1 VLKPCKQAEPV
12 TAPHPQ
18 RQAFTKDTPA
28 MARAMRNLAAGLAA
42 MLVLVL
48 SMSGG
53 ALAEATYSFDTTP
66 GKLPKTVVPLH
77 YAIELTPDPGSLG
90 IAGVEVV
97 DIEVREPTARLT
109 LNAVNMTL
117 GAASID
123 DDAQVADIALD
134 ATAETA
140 TLTFPKLLAAGTHR
154 LRIGFTSRIN
164 PFARGL
170 FFVDY
175 PTDKGVKR
183 MLSSHLEPADAR
195 RIFPCWDEPAFK
207 ATFALTVTV
216 PRSFLAVSNMPV
228 IREEPVAPDS
238 KQVAFAPTP
247 KMSSYLFVLTVG
259 ELERLTAEAD
269 GVTVGVVTTAGK
281 REQGRF
287 ALENAVKLL
296 DYYNDYFGI
305 KYPLPKLDLIAV
317 PGGPGGAMENWGG
330 ITFFESRLLF
340 DPSTNADTA
349 RRGIFSILAHEMAH
363 LWFGDLVTMGW
374 WDNLWLNEGFASWMQ
389 VKAAEH
395 FYPQWQTW
403 LNGNGQK
410 QYAMALDA
418 RRTSHPIQQPVA
430 DQSEAMAT
438 FDGIT
443 YNKGQALI
451 RMLESHLGESAFRDG
466 IRAYMAA
473 HAYGNTT
480 TADLWKALESAAG
493 KPVTG
498 IAASF
503 TEQKGVPL
511 IVAET
516 ACGGDTQRMTLR
528 QDRFVIAPS
537 LPSLASNEA
546 TVASLRAWQVPIA
559 VGPLRAGPRAEILLS
574 KASTEIPAGSCGEA
588 VKVNLDDVGYYRVEY
603 GPKSLKT
610 LATSLARMTPIDR
623 LGFIADSWAMVQAGR
638 AEPPSYLALIEE
650 LKGDDH
656 RAVWDQVIGT
666 LSALDRLA
674 RDRGERPALQ
684 AYARARLRPL
694 FDRLGWDGS
703 GSGDDDDTLLRS
715 SLIWVLGDLGDEDIL
730 AEARRRFAGFLQ
742 NPQSLPSALRDPV
755 THLIGISADR
765 ASYDTLLAL
774 ARKTTV
780 TNERLRYYYAAASAR
795 DATLARATL
804 ALTLTDELPSTIVG
818 SLINTVA
825 SSGEQ
830 PDLAWDFV
838 KANFDAL
845 ATRLGPSFSDAF
857 IANFMTN
864 FSDDAHAAELAHFTP
879 AQATSGGRVTTA
891 RALETIAIAADLKAR
906 ALPAIDAWIKARNG
920 GRP

>member
-1 VLKPCKQAEPV
+1 MIA
-12 TAPHPQ
+12 ARPQ
-18 RQAFTKDTPA
+18 RETFTKDSPGI
-28 MARAMRNLAAGLAA
+28 ARAVRHLAAGLAA
-42 MLVLVL
+42 TVVLALLL
-48 SMSGG
+48 SGK
-53 ALAEATYSFDTTP
+53 AVAEPGYSFDTTP
-66 GKLPKTVVPLH
+66 GKLPKAVIPLH
-77 YAIELTPDPGSLG
+77 YAIELTPDLASLKLE
-90 IAGVEVV
+90 GVEAV

-109 LNAVNMTL
+109 LNAVDMTL
-117 GAASID
+117 GAATID
-123 DDAQVADIALD
+123 DDAQRADVALD
-134 ATAETA
+134 ATTETA
-140 TLTFPKLLAAGTHR
+140 TLTFPKALAAGPHR
-154 LRIGFTSRIN
+154 LRIGFTARIN
-164 PFARGL
+164 AFGRGL

-175 PTDKGVKR
+175 PTDNGVKR
-183 MLSSHLEPADAR
+183 MLSSQLEPADAR

-216 PRSFLAVSNMPV
+216 PRTFLAVGNMPV
-228 IREEPVAPDS
+228 AHEEPVAPDK

-247 KMSSYLFVLTVG
+247 KMSSYLFVFAAG
-259 ELERLTAEAD
+259 ELERLTAETN

-317 PGGPGGAMENWGG
+317 PGGFGGAMENWGG

-349 RRGIFSILAHEMAH
+349 RRGIFSVLAHEMAH
-363 LWFGDLVTMGW
+363 QWFGDLVTMGW

-389 VKAAEH
+389 EKAAEH

-403 LNGNGQK
+403 LNGYGQK

-430 DQSEAMAT
+430 DHSEANAA

-451 RMLESHLGESAFRDG
+451 RMLENYLGERAFRSG
-466 IRAYMAA
+466 IGKYMAA

-480 TADLWKALESAAG
+480 TADLWQALESAAG

-503 TEQKGVPL
+503 TEQDGVPL

-516 ACGGDTQRMTLR
+516 SCNGDTQQMTLW
-528 QDRFVIAPS
+528 QDRFVIIPAASSMAGDGATS
-537 LPSLASNEA
+537 LP
-546 TVASLRAWQVPIA
+546 LRSWQVPIA
-559 VGPLRAGPRAEILLS
+559 LGPPRSTRPTEVLLLNGSSEI
-574 KASTEIPAGSCGEA
+574 AAGSCGEA
-588 VKVNLDDVGYYRVEY
+588 IKVNLGDVGYYRTEY
-603 GPKSLKT
+603 GPNSRAALAKSLP
-610 LATSLARMTPIDR
+610 LMTPGDR
-623 LGFIADSWAMVQAGR
+623 VNFLADSWALVQAGR

-650 LKGDDH
+650 ISRDDR

-666 LSALDRLA
+666 LTTLDRLA
-674 RDRGERPALQ
+674 RDRAERPALRS
-684 AYARARLRPL
+684 YARARLRPL

-703 GSGDDDDTLLRS
+703 GSGDDENTLLRA
-715 SLIWVLGDLGDEDIL
+715 SLISALGEFGDEDIL
-730 AEARRRFAGFLQ
+730 AEARRRFAAFLQ
-742 NPQSLPSALRDPV
+742 NPQSLPNALRDPV
-755 THLIGISADR
+755 THLVGVSADR
-765 ASYDTLLAL
+765 AGYDTLLAL
-774 ARKTTV
+774 ARKSTV

-804 ALTLTDELPSTIVG
+804 ALTLTDELPNTIVG
-818 SLINTVA
+818 GVINTVA
-825 SSGEQ
+825 ASGEQ
-830 PDLAWDFV
+830 PDLAWEFV
-838 KANFDAL
+838 QKNFDAL
-845 ATRLGPSFSDAF
+845 SAKQGPSFRDAF
-857 IANFMTN
+857 IASFMTN
-864 FSDDAHAAELAHFTP
+864 FSDDAHAAELAHFAP
-879 AQATSGGRVTTA
+879 AQATSGGRVMAA
-891 RALETIAIAADLKAR
+891 RALETIAISADLKMR
-906 ALPAIDAWIKARNG
+906 ALPAVDAWIREHNG